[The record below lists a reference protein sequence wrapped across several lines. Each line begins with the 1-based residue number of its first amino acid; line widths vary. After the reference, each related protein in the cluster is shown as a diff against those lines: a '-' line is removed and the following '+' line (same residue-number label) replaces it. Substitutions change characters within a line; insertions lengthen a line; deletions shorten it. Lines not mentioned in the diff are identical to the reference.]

1 MHRSWLVLP
10 CLTVLLAC
18 PAASPGDDD
27 VGGSEDESSGGESAG
42 TEDTTDAT
50 STDDATTD
58 DTGPEP
64 LATVTGLTVDMDGTV
79 LTGPGIQ
86 LCGPIDENGTVE
98 SCLPAKLSDQG
109 DGSFT
114 VGAPKL
120 GLYALKVVHAPLDG
134 RNFTGQSFRLEL
146 AMGDALDYSM
156 PPITIP
162 EATVTD
168 VSGASG
174 PTEIVVEG
182 GLTLTVDPTTSTSP
196 DFSNP
201 TAIGGVDVPS
211 EHWRVSE
218 VEGAPV
224 IKAWS
229 LYPFGTHAD
238 EGTEFGIAFDDALGL
253 AAGETVSVWG
263 IQKDNGA
270 LHHVADGT
278 VNGDATGIDLTI
290 VEGLHELAWV
300 LVVD

>member
-1 MHRSWLVLP
+1 MPRGFQWHSHRYYVTRSSFAMAWEYWRMVSTTDGVSV
-10 CLTVLLAC
+10 CGGKTM
-18 PAASPGDDD
+18 AASP
-27 VGGSEDESSGGESAG
+27 EC
-42 TEDTTDAT
+42 T
-50 STDDATTD
+50 
-58 DTGPEP
+58 
-64 LATVTGLTVDMDGTV
+64 
-79 LTGPGIQ
+79 
-86 LCGPIDENGTVE
+86 
-98 SCLPAKLSDQG
+98 PANSMC
-109 DGSFT
+109 S
-114 VGAPKL
+114 
-120 GLYALKVVHAPLDG
+120 
-134 RNFTGQSFRLEL
+134 
-146 AMGDALDYSM
+146 SM

-162 EATVTD
+162 EASVTD

-201 TAIGGVDVPS
+201 TAIGGVDVAA

-238 EGTEFGIAFDDALGL
+238 EGTEFGIAIDDALGL
-253 AAGETVSVWG
+253 AAGETVTIWG
-263 IQKDNGA
+263 IQKDNGV

-278 VNGDATGIDLTI
+278 VNGDATAIDLSL

>member
-1 MHRSWLVLP
+1 MHRSWLALP
-10 CLTVLLAC
+10 CLTFVLAC
-18 PAASPGDDD
+18 PAAQPGDED
-27 VGGSEDESSGGESAG
+27 VGGTEDESTEGGESG
-42 TEDTTDAT
+42 SDTTGSDT
-50 STDDATTD
+50 TDATTD
-58 DTGPEP
+58 DTLPEP
-64 LATVTGLTVDMDGTV
+64 LATVMGLTADMNGTI

-86 LCGPIDENGTVE
+86 LCGPIDVDGNVE
-98 SCLPAKLSDQG
+98 SCLPAKLSDGG

-120 GLYALKVVHAPLDG
+120 GLFALKVVHAPLDG
-134 RNFTGQSFRLEL
+134 RYFTGQSFQIEL
-146 AMGDALDYSM
+146 AMGDALDFSM

-201 TAIGGVDVPS
+201 TAIGGVDVPA

-238 EGTEFGIAFDDALGL
+238 EGTEFGIAINDALGL
-253 AAGETVSVWG
+253 AAGETVTVWG
-263 IQKDNGA
+263 IQKDNGV
-270 LHHVADGT
+270 LHHVADAT
-278 VNGDATGIDLTI
+278 VNGDATALDLTP